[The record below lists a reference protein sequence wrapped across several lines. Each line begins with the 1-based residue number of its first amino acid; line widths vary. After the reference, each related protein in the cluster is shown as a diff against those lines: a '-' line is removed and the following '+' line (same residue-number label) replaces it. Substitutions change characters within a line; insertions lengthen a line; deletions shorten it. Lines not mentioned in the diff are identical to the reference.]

1 MNRPASASD
10 RGWRNSA
17 VHREVD
23 NRYARWVIRLVLG
36 AAIALSPSAVYLL
49 RTMSYVETSYA
60 IESLRVREAR
70 LIDAERRLTI
80 EKAVMESLPA
90 VEERAGVELGLEHPK
105 AARVI
110 VVSQAELG
118 RPAPSETPPHRAP
131 AR

>member
-1 MNRPASASD
+1 MSRPASASD

-23 NRYARWVIRLVLG
+23 NRHSVWVFKVVLG
-36 AAIALSPSAVYLL
+36 VAIALVPLAVYLL
-49 RTMSYVETSYA
+49 QTMSYVETSYA
-60 IESLRVREAR
+60 IEDLRSLEAK

-90 VEERAGVELGLEHPK
+90 VEQRAGVELGLEHPK

-110 VVSQAELG
+110 VVSPSDLRQPALSEPPSY
-118 RPAPSETPPHRAP
+118 RPASR
-131 AR
+131 